1 MVKIVVRFKYRRDI
15 THSMELWFDE
25 LHTENARLGFRIKSE
40 LEHVRSEYQD
50 IHVFDTF
57 DFGKL
62 LVIDGTVQT
71 TERDEYIYHEMIAH
85 VPMLTHPAPKRV
97 LIIGGGDGGAARE
110 ALKHEPEEVHV
121 VEIDEKVVELSKK
134 YLPEISKAY
143 QDSRVKLHIGDGIKF
158 VKENSGFDVIIV
170 DSTDPVGPAEGLF
183 KLEFYKN
190 LKNALLAKGV
200 VAQQCGSPFYHP
212 EEACRAYKEISKIF
226 KYVKLYLAYIPTY
239 PSGMW
244 AFVIASDDKITMRR
258 MQNFKTRYFNSE
270 IYQSAMVLPEF
281 IKEYCKN
288 QK

>member
-1 MVKIVVRFKYRRDI
+1 MVKIVEKFKYRLDI

-25 LHTENARLGFRIKSE
+25 LHTRNVRFGLRIKRE
-40 LEHVRSEYQD
+40 LEHVRSKYQD
-50 IHVFDTF
+50 IHVFETYDY
-57 DFGKL
+57 GNL

-71 TERDEYIYHEMIAH
+71 TERDEFIYHEMIVH
-85 VPMLTHPAPKRV
+85 VPMLTYPNPRRV

-110 ALKHEPEEVHV
+110 TLKHEPDEVHV

-143 QDSRVKLHIGDGIKF
+143 NDSRVELHIGDGIKF

-190 LKNALLAKGV
+190 LKNALSANGV
-200 VAQQCGSPFYHP
+200 IAQQCGSPFYHP
-212 EEACRAYKEISKIF
+212 EEACRAFKELSKTF

-244 AFVIASDDKITMRR
+244 AFAIASDENITMRR
-258 MQNFKTRYFNSE
+258 AQNFKTRYFNSE
-270 IYQSAMVLPEF
+270 IYHSAMVLPQF
-281 IKEYCKN
+281 IEEYCKN